1 MNMRAAS
8 AFCTLTFLNKLIMKS
23 PSPIPFSKETLNI
36 HELGYEL
43 GAYAAEQWPSLMHFK
58 KYKGMSYLKY
68 RNAAAKNCLRVL
80 CQPAFDDEFKDGF
93 MIGFEKNT
101 RIPLY
106 VKNADGRLDFAGWD
120 AGQLSSGPPYYFDEE
135 SK

>member
-1 MNMRAAS
+1 MMFKKSINAS
-8 AFCTLTFLNKLIMKS
+8 KN
-23 PSPIPFSKETLNI
+23 PSPVSFSKETLSI

-80 CQPAFDDEFKDGF
+80 RQPAFNDEFKEGF

-101 RIPLY
+101 GIPVY
-106 VKNADGRLDFAGWD
+106 VKNADGHLDFAGWES
-120 AGQLSSGPPYYFDEE
+120 GQHRLHW
-135 SK
+135 

>member
-1 MNMRAAS
+1 MGINSGCRSLRRKKMMFKKSINAS
-8 AFCTLTFLNKLIMKS
+8 KN
-23 PSPIPFSKETLNI
+23 PSPVSFSKETLSI

-80 CQPAFDDEFKDGF
+80 RQPAFNDEFKEGF

-101 RIPLY
+101 GIPVY
-106 VKNADGRLDFAGWD
+106 VKNADGHLDFAGW
-120 AGQLSSGPPYYFDEE
+120 E